1 MQRRPQSCAELVYI
15 NAEFMN
21 EKKFDWN
28 RLIQAF
34 TDENAAF
41 NFPIKYPAVDLDK
54 STKDT
59 LLMTAGILAAGMV
72 ITGFLLSGKKLR

>member
-1 MQRRPQSCAELVYI
+1 MKQKQP
-15 NAEFMN
+15 
-21 EKKFDWN
+21 FDWN

-59 LLMTAGILAAGMV
+59 ILTAAIILSAGIV
-72 ITGFLLSGKKLR
+72 FTGIVVSGKKR

>member
-1 MQRRPQSCAELVYI
+1 MKE
-15 NAEFMN
+15 
-21 EKKFDWN
+21 KFDWN
-28 RLIQAF
+28 RLIAAF
-34 TDENAAF
+34 TDEEQAF

-72 ITGFLLSGKKLR
+72 ITGILISGKKRR

>member
-1 MQRRPQSCAELVYI
+1 M
-15 NAEFMN
+15 
-21 EKKFDWN
+21 EKKPFDWN

-34 TDENAAF
+34 TDEEQAF

-59 LLMTAGILAAGMV
+59 LLLTAGILAAGMI
-72 ITGFLLSGKKLR
+72 ITGVLISGKKRR